1 MSLAGN
7 FYSRISAK
15 KIEMLVRSSPIPT
28 IAELQGAITSGE
40 QVQGSELLLQLGGLR
55 QRVQERMEN
64 LAVAEA
70 VQEIVDVLALV
81 SLNPF
86 RL

>member
-15 KIEMLVRSSPIPT
+15 KIEELLRLSPVPT
-28 IAELQGAITSGE
+28 IAELQGGIKSGE
-40 QVQGSELLLQLGGLR
+40 RVQGSELLLQLGGLR
-55 QRVQERMEN
+55 QRVQEHMEN
-64 LAVAEA
+64 LGLADA

-81 SLNPF
+81 S
-86 RL
+86 